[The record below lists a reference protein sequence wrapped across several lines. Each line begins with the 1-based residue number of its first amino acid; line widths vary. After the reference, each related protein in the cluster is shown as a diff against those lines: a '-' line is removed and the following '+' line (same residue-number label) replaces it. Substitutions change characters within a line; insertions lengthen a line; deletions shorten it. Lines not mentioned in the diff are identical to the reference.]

1 MFNLPWAPL
10 LALSLLTCAP
20 VYAEDINRIT
30 WATDHWPGLTE
41 ANNTGLYD
49 VLIKNTFAQQ
59 GVVVY
64 KVDMPFKRAVSFG
77 TASKVD
83 FAGGVI
89 KDTTSSPK
97 HYQAPFPILL
107 SPVSAFY
114 YTASFVRP
122 PKNIKDLIGKKV
134 CSSYQMGASIGMGKD
149 DYVEVRTK
157 SQAFLMTLY
166 GRCDVYID
174 DHDEMAKVIE
184 RNKPAAL
191 ANKVNVNFNDFKRS
205 TVGHTAWYMVTP
217 KTPRGKAVMKL
228 YVQGTKAL
236 VRANLFNAI
245 YQSRG
250 FEAPIINMN

>member
-1 MFNLPWAPL
+1 MFNLSWATA
-10 LALSLLTCAP
+10 LALLLLTSAP
-20 VYAEDINRIT
+20 VYSEEITHIT

-49 VLIKNTFAQQ
+49 VLIRNTFAQQ
-59 GVVVY
+59 GVVVH

-77 TASKVD
+77 PASKVD

-89 KDTTSSPK
+89 KDTAVSPK

-114 YTASFVRP
+114 YTASFAQP
-122 PKNIKDLIGKKV
+122 PKNIEDLVGKKV
-134 CSSYQMGASIGMGKD
+134 CSSFQMGASIGMDKK

-157 SQAFLMTLY
+157 AQAFLMTLY
-166 GRCDVYID
+166 GRCDAYID
-174 DHDEMAKVIE
+174 DRDEMAKVIE

-191 ANKVNVNFNDFKRS
+191 ANKGNVNFNDFKRS
-205 TVGHTAWYMVTP
+205 TVGRTAWYMVTP
-217 KTPRGKAVMKL
+217 KTPRGKAVMTL

-236 VRANLFNAI
+236 VRARQFNAV